1 MNQAIWLLP
10 VPRATE
16 QKEPTMTFDEWKEL
30 VLTRNQIKEAPEHSL
45 IMEVIANMKSN
56 RGDSQQWA
64 KQLEDALGVEKM
76 TVTQSDSDN
85 GDNDV

>member
-16 QKEPTMTFDEWKEL
+16 QRGRTMTFDEWKEL

-64 KQLEDALGVEKM
+64 KQLEDALGVEPL
-76 TVTQSDSDN
+76 TVTNSDN

>member
-1 MNQAIWLLP
+1 
-10 VPRATE
+10 
-16 QKEPTMTFDEWKEL
+16 MTFDEWKEL